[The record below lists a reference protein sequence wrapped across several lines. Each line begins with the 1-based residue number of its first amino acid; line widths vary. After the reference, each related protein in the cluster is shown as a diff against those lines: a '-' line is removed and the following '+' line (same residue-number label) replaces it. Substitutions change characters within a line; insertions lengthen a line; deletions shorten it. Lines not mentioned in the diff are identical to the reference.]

1 MKNLIQ
7 LITLTLALSFSS
19 FLIAK
24 PKVLTTTNIVQ
35 DLVQQIGGDQIEAS
49 SLMGIGI
56 DPHYYKATF
65 GDMRK
70 LAHADL
76 VFYNGLGL
84 EGRMQSVLENLA
96 SLKPVISVADY
107 LNQDDLIYEQDV
119 IDPHIWLNVRLWT
132 QAAKGVQATLSEKL
146 PEQADYFSERTEA
159 YIKEL
164 NDLHIWIGEQIN
176 TIPQNQRILIT
187 AHDAFNYYGVSYGL
201 DVMGLQGINTTVEFG
216 LNDLRLL
223 KEVIKQRQVKA
234 VFMEPSVPKRSIESL
249 IAGVKAEG
257 GQLKLGGELLSDTL
271 GDQKQGTDTYIG
283 MLRHNTNTIVKALK

>member
-1 MKNLIQ
+1 MKYLIQ
-7 LITLTLALSFSS
+7 LTALTLSLSFTSA
-19 FLIAK
+19 LMAK
-24 PKVLTTTNIVQ
+24 PNVVTTTNIVL
-35 DLVQQIGGDQIEAS
+35 DLVQQIGGDQIETT
-49 SLMGIGI
+49 SLMGVGI

-84 EGRMQSVLENLA
+84 EGRMQSVLENLV
-96 SLKPVISVADY
+96 SLKPVIPVSSF
-107 LNQDDLIYEQDV
+107 LNKEDLILEEGIV
-119 IDPHIWLNVRLWT
+119 DPHIWLNVTLWI
-132 QAAKGVQATLSEKL
+132 QAAKGVQATLTEQL
-146 PEQADYFSERTEA
+146 PEQANYFSARTDA

-164 NDLHIWIGEQIN
+164 NDLHAWIGEKIM

-223 KEVIKQRQVKA
+223 KEVIKRRQVKA

-271 GDQKQGTDTYIG
+271 GDRKQGTDTYIG

>member
-7 LITLTLALSFSS
+7 LISLALTLGFTSTLA
-19 FLIAK
+19 AK
-24 PKVLTTTNIVQ
+24 PNVVTTTNIVL
-35 DLVQQIGGDQIEAS
+35 DLVQQIGGDKIETT
-49 SLMGIGI
+49 SLMGVGI

-70 LAHADL
+70 LAHADV

-96 SLKPVISVADY
+96 SLKPVVPVAGF
-107 LNQDDLIYEQDV
+107 LNKDDLIYEQGV
-119 IDPHIWLNVRLWT
+119 IDPHIWLNVTLWI
-132 QAAKGVQATLSEKL
+132 QAAKGVQNTLTEQL
-146 PEQADYFSERTEA
+146 PEQADYFSERTDA

-164 NDLHIWIGEQIN
+164 NALHSWIGKKIM

-216 LNDLRLL
+216 LSDLRLL

-234 VFMEPSVPKRSIESL
+234 VFIEPSVPKRSIESL

-271 GDQKQGTDTYIG
+271 GERKHGTDTYIG

>member
-1 MKNLIQ
+1 MNNL
-7 LITLTLALSFSS
+7 LKLTTLAITLSFASALM
-19 FLIAK
+19 AK
-24 PKVLTTTNIVQ
+24 PKVVTTTNIVL
-35 DLVQQIGGDQIEAS
+35 DLVQQIGGDQIETT
-49 SLMGIGI
+49 SLMGVGI

-96 SLKPVISVADY
+96 SLKPVIPVSRF
-107 LNQDDLIYEQDV
+107 LNKDDLIHEEGV
-119 IDPHIWLNVRLWT
+119 IDPHIWLNVTLWI
-132 QAAKGVQATLSEKL
+132 QAAKGVQATLTEHL
-146 PEQADYFSERTEA
+146 PEQADYFSKRAEA
-159 YIKEL
+159 YIQEL
-164 NDLHIWIGEQIN
+164 DDLHRWIGKQIMA
-176 TIPQNQRILIT
+176 IPQNQRILIT
-187 AHDAFNYYGVSYGL
+187 AHDAFNYYGISYGL

-223 KEVIKQRQVKA
+223 KEVIKRRQVKA

-257 GQLKLGGELLSDTL
+257 GQLTLGGELLSDTL
-271 GDQKQGTDTYIG
+271 GDRKHGTDTYIG

>member
-1 MKNLIQ
+1 MKNLAR
-7 LITLTLALSFSS
+7 LTLLTLMLSFSTLS
-19 FLIAK
+19 VAK
-24 PKVLTTTNIVQ
+24 LKVVTTTNIVH
-35 DLVQQIGGDQIEAS
+35 DLVQQIGGDQIETT
-49 SLMGIGI
+49 SLMGVGI

-96 SLKPVISVADY
+96 SLKPVIPVSSF
-107 LNQDDLIYEQDV
+107 LNQDDLIYEQGV
-119 IDPHIWLNVRLWT
+119 IDPHIWLNVRLWI
-132 QAAKGVQATLSEKL
+132 QAAKGVQITLSENR
-146 PEQADYFSERTEA
+146 PELSDYFADRTEA

-164 NDLHIWIGEQIN
+164 HELHIWIGEQIN
-176 TIPQNQRILIT
+176 KIPQNQRILIT
-187 AHDAFNYYGVSYGL
+187 AHDAFSYYGVSYGL

-234 VFMEPSVPKRSIESL
+234 VFMEPSIPKRSIESL

-257 GQLKLGGELLSDTL
+257 TPIQLGGSLLSDTL
-271 GDQKQGTDTYIG
+271 GDKKQGTDTYIG
-283 MLRHNTNTIVKALK
+283 MLRYNTNTIVKALK